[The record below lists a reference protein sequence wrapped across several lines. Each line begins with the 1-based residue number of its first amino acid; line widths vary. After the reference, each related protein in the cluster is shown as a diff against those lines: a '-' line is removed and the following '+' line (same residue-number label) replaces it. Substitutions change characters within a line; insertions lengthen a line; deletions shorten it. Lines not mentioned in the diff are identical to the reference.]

1 MVFTSGNPDSRKRGK
16 FHFYDSDKD
25 TFHEVNPSEEKRGLQ
40 IIHTK
45 PLTERERES
54 EDFEWSYK
62 HSKEISEEYHKL
74 LEQQHVSEYDTA
86 RKAELHELARNIV
99 KEKHGITGF

>member
-1 MVFTSGNPDSRKRGK
+1 MVFTSGNPDER
-16 FHFYDSDKD
+16 
-25 TFHEVNPSEEKRGLQ
+25 KRGLQ

-45 PLTERERES
+45 PLTEREKAS

-74 LEQQHVSEYDTA
+74 LEQQHVSEYDSA
-86 RKAELHELARNIV
+86 RKAELHELARDKV
-99 KEKHGITGF
+99 KEKHGITF